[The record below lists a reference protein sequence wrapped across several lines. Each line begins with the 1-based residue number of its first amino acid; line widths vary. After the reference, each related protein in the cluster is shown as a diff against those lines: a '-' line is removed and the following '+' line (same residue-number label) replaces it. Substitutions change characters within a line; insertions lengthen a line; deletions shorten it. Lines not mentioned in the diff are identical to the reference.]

1 MTDPFFEA
9 VSAAMG
15 ILIARGRVEVRTG
28 GAKMLNQIAA
38 FTRKF
43 CRAEQGAVA
52 IIAAIALVPMVGL
65 IALAADYGSAIYK
78 RQMMQTAADQAAY
91 SAATALSTSSGAMT
105 LEGLAVAGVNGF
117 ANGSNGVVVAVNNPP
132 TSGSYASNS
141 SAVQVV
147 ITQPVT
153 LSFVGAICSV
163 IGGCSGSLT
172 LSASSVVAA
181 SGGGGAGCILQLGA
195 TPSPGVQVL
204 AGVTLT
210 GCGMAVDSTTAGS
223 KSTTGALVFSGAPKI
238 NLNAG
243 QIISVAGGV
252 GWNNN
257 LSCGAVISPS
267 TSCPGAVKTS
277 QGPAA
282 DPYASPI
289 VANQTWPG
297 YPSAPVCSLG
307 TNMTYQHSNSGLQTI
322 SPGVWCN
329 GVHFTSDAN
338 IKLQPGTY
346 YVYGGQFIVDGAV
359 VMNGTGVTIVLTGK
373 TTDGY
378 TPTYANFRLTAGAT
392 VALSAPTTGA
402 TAGIVFFEDRTAPS
416 TPDTNSYSTNCF
428 SVGCSVLDGGSGI
441 SITGAIYLPTRQVN
455 FMAGVNFLST
465 ACTQVIANSIIFSG
479 GITFQNNCSGTGTKT
494 INVSSGKLAL
504 VQ

>member
-1 MTDPFFEA
+1 
-9 VSAAMG
+9 MG
-15 ILIARGRVEVRTG
+15 ILIARGRVEARTG

-78 RQMMQTAADQAAY
+78 KQMMQTAADQAAY
-91 SAATALSTSSGAMT
+91 SAATALSTSGTAMT
-105 LEGLAVAGVNGF
+105 LEGLAVAGANGF
-117 ANGSNGVVVAVNNPP
+117 ANGSNGVAVAVNNPP
-132 TSGSYASNS
+132 TSGPYASNS

-153 LSFVGAICSV
+153 LSFVSAICSV

-181 SGGGGAGCILQLGA
+181 SGAGGAGCILQLGA

-223 KSTTGALVFSGAPKI
+223 KSTTGALVFSGAPKV
-238 NLNAG
+238 NLDQG
-243 QIISVAGGV
+243 QSISVAGGV

-257 LSCGAVISPS
+257 LSCAAVISPS
-267 TSCPGAVKTS
+267 TNCPGAVKTS
-277 QGPAA
+277 QGAAA
-282 DPYASPI
+282 DPYNPNNDNGVNAVNPPYW
-289 VANQTWPG
+289 AG
-297 YPSAPVCSLG
+297 YPNTPPVCSLG
-307 TNMTYQHSNSGLQTI
+307 TNMTYLHSNINNNAAQVI
-322 SPGVWCN
+322 NPGVWCN
-329 GVHFTSDAN
+329 GVHFTSDAV
-338 IKLQPGTY
+338 ISLKPGTY
-346 YVYGGQFIVDGAV
+346 YVYGGAFVVDGDV
-359 VMNGTGVTIVLTGK
+359 TMTGTGVTIVLTGK
-373 TTDGY
+373 STDGY
-378 TPTYANFRLTAGAT
+378 TPTYANFHLTAGAK
-392 VALSAPTTGA
+392 VNLIAPTTGT
-402 TAGIVFFEDRTAPS
+402 TAGIVFFEDRNAPS
-416 TPDTNSYSTNCF
+416 TPNTNPYSTNCL
-428 SVGCSVLDGGSGI
+428 SVGCSVLDGGSAI
-441 SITGAIYLPTRQVN
+441 SITGAIYLPTRQIN
-455 FMAGVNFLST
+455 FMAGVNFVST
-465 ACTQVIANSIIFSG
+465 ACTQVIANSVIFSG
-479 GITFQNNCSGTGTKT
+479 GIKFQNNCSGTGTKT